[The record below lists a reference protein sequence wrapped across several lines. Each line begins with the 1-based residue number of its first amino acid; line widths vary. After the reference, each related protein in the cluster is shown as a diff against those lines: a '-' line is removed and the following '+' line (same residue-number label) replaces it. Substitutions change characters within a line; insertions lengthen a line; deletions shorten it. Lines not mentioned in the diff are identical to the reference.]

1 MADYSARAS
10 DPGRSCVE
18 AGNRLR
24 AGQEVERRCAGKP
37 TGASGPPAG
46 LMHSQARGLAEMRG
60 NAGWPDSRYSRG
72 VSDSTAPEV
81 PQEDGASDNGDV
93 QSLLASLNLDGLLAS
108 LEAAFSGGK
117 QESAGD
123 AAETPEPAPQEVA
136 PEERRGAPRLSPED
150 LATEIRVTIPGSSA
164 DVAMVNIS
172 ETGVLLETNRYLKP
186 GSAAD
191 LFVRLAQRRHTVRA
205 RIVRSV
211 LHSIK
216 SKSGVIY
223 RAALHFDKPLPI
235 HKKK

>member
-1 MADYSARAS
+1 MADYSARHLTAA
-10 DPGRSCVE
+10 GTGARQQH
-18 AGNRLR
+18 AGN
-24 AGQEVERRCAGKP
+24 P
-37 TGASGPPAG
+37 TRASGPPTVQV
-46 LMHSQARGLAEMRG
+46 HSQARLLAEMRS
-60 NAGWPDSRYSRG
+60 AAAWRDSRYSRG
-72 VSDSTAPEV
+72 VSDSTAPDV
-81 PQEDGASDNGDV
+81 PKEDGASDNGNV

-108 LEAAFSGGK
+108 LEAAFAGGK
-117 QESAGD
+117 QESAPD
-123 AAETPEPAPQEVA
+123 VAETLEGVAEEVPA
-136 PEERRGAPRLSPED
+136 EERRGAPRLSPED

-235 HKKK
+235 HKK

>member
-1 MADYSARAS
+1 MDVRARHVGGVVACVLVLSGCSSAPAEEPPPSRPA
-10 DPGRSCVE
+10 
-18 AGNRLR
+18 AGETSTTEPLR
-24 AGQEVERRCAGKP
+24 EGEVTLAFGGDVHFEGVAGQLLDRP
-37 TGASGPPAG
+37 
-46 LMHSQARGLAEMRG
+46 RGMG
-60 NAGWPDSRYSRG
+60 SISRTLR
-72 VSDSTAPEV
+72 D
-81 PQEDGASDNGDV
+81 
-93 QSLLASLNLDGLLAS
+93 
-108 LEAAFSGGK
+108 
-117 QESAGD
+117 
-123 AAETPEPAPQEVA
+123 
-136 PEERRGAPRLSPED
+136 
-150 LATEIRVTIPGSSA
+150 A

-235 HKKK
+235 HKK